1 MRILFYC
8 HEITGGGAE
17 RVTSILVNEF
27 NRRGETVYLATNL
40 SRPFAFQIDSEVKL
54 EDLNKNCTLSSG
66 YLNRIKY
73 FIRYRYNIRN
83 IANKVKPDVII
94 AIMAPMGCMVTVST
108 LGLNIPVIIC
118 EHTNVSR
125 FISRFYNFRRR
136 LCYPLASCVTVLTRY
151 DMAIWRKT
159 HKNVV
164 YMPNPVSLIKYE
176 NNGNKEKTVLAAGRV
191 SCWYIKGFDNL
202 IRSWSHLWH
211 EFPDWKLKIAGLYDQ
226 ESKNYLDAIIKET
239 KSENVE
245 YLGFREDIDKL
256 MLQSEIFCL
265 SSRVEG
271 LPMVLIEAMNAGC
284 CCVSF
289 DVITGPRE
297 IIKNNKSGLLANN
310 QDVVDLEEKLR
321 LVMGNEELRKN
332 YSENAP
338 DSVKRYSTERIINRW
353 YILFDRLLNQK

>member
-27 NRRGETVYLATNL
+27 SRRGESVYLATNL
-40 SRPFAFQIDSEVKL
+40 SRPLAFKINPEVKL
-54 EDLNKNCTLSSG
+54 EDLNRKCTISSS
-66 YLNRIKY
+66 LFNRIHNI
-73 FIRYRYNIRN
+73 IRYRYNIRH
-83 IANKVKPDVII
+83 IAKKVNPDVIV
-94 AIMAPMGCMVTVST
+94 AIMAPMGCMVAVST
-108 LGLNIPVIIC
+108 LGLKRPVIIC

-125 FISRFYNFRRR
+125 FISRFYNLRRR

-151 DMAIWRKT
+151 DMGIWRKT

-164 YMPNPVSLIKYE
+164 YMPNPVALNLYE
-176 NNGNKEKTVLAAGRV
+176 SSEKKNKVVLAAGRV
-191 SCWYIKGFDNL
+191 GCWYIKGFDNL
-202 IRSWSHLWH
+202 IKCWAHLCQ
-211 EFPDWKLKIAGLYDQ
+211 EFPDWKLQIAGQYDQ
-226 ESKNYLDAIIKET
+226 ESKDYLDAIIKET

-245 YLGFREDIDKL
+245 YLGFREDIYKL

-297 IIKNNKSGLLANN
+297 IIKNNESGLLAKN
-310 QDVVDLEEKLR
+310 QDVKDLEEKLR
-321 LVMGNEELRKN
+321 LVMGNDALRKK

-338 DSVKRYSTERIINRW
+338 DSVQRYSTERIINRW
-353 YILFDRLLNQK
+353 YILFDRLLN